1 MNQTFLKHEFAITS
15 KSRRNIP
22 FIVCLVVLLLGYCFI
37 ILPNKETKET
47 FNPVEI
53 RDFLEELQ
61 AEQNFREE
69 KGSTGVNSM
78 TGAPVYATNANYY
91 KIFHGMLTAYEDD
104 DFNRFLHLRTHYL
117 EWNMNEYVGDLSL
130 FKSSIFPGKDRNHLY
145 YQTMLRFDDYLKNG
159 YSISYGMIQE
169 KTGLQAL
176 QNLLLNYGTYLFLFC
191 VIYFSSDILSRDRQY
206 RTVLQG
212 LPLSWYRSLNL
223 KALSVFLYSL
233 LVLVGL
239 ILVGVSAISLQYGF
253 GSFDMKVPVMIA
265 QWSFTLEDYDVIT
278 AAQFL
283 LKSFSAI
290 PILVYLFIRLNVVLS
305 LLLKNEW
312 IVLLVSSLILFSEQL
327 YFSRTSREL
336 FGIDISYF
344 PQTYFD
350 FGKIVTGEKN
360 FLLNTETITYVK
372 GIIVLL
378 ITIAIIEC
386 VLLLV
391 SRIVNKRRFYQ
402 KS

>member
-1 MNQTFLKHEFAITS
+1 MNRTFLKHEFAITS

-22 FIVCLVVLLLGYCFI
+22 FIVFLGILLLSYCFI
-37 ILPNKETKET
+37 ILPNKETQET
-47 FNPVEI
+47 FDPVEV
-53 RDFLEELQ
+53 RDYLKSLQ
-61 AEQNFREE
+61 VEQKFREE
-69 KGSTGVNSM
+69 KGNTGIVLR
-78 TGAPVYATNANYY
+78 TGEPVYANNAYYY
-91 KIFHGMLTAYEDD
+91 KLYHAMLMAYEDN
-104 DFNRFLHLRTHYL
+104 DFNRYLRLRTVYL
-117 EWNMNEYVGDLSL
+117 ERHMDAYVGDPFL
-130 FKSSIFPGKDRNHLY
+130 FKESPFPGKDQIHLY
-145 YQTMLRFDDYLKNG
+145 YQTMFRFEDYLKND

-176 QNLLLNYGTYLFLFC
+176 QNLLLNYGMYVFLFC

-212 LPLSWYRSLNL
+212 LPLSWYRLLNL

-233 LVLVGL
+233 LVLAGL
-239 ILVGVSAISLQYGF
+239 ILVGVSAVSLQYGF
-253 GSFDMKVPVMIA
+253 GSFDMKVPIMIA
-265 QWSFTLEDYDVIT
+265 QKLFTLEDYDVIT

-283 LKSFSAI
+283 LKSLSVI

-312 IVLLVSSLILFSEQL
+312 LVLMVSSLILFSERL

-386 VLLLV
+386 VLLVV
-391 SRIVNKRRFYQ
+391 SRIVNKRGFYQ
-402 KS
+402 TR